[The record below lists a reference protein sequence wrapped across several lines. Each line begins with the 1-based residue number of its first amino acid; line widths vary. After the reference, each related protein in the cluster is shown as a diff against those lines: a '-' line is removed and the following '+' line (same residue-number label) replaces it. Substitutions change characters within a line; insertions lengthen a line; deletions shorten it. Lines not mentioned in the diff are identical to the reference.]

1 MITPV
6 PPAPEDATPDDLQ
19 PEVINLTPHVIRLI
33 SDTATVE
40 LPPAGPAARV
50 VLLPDR
56 NDGQIRIGPLL
67 VPLKQTA
74 ASTHVTGLPDQQRG
88 VLLIVARPVAEALPH
103 RDDLLYPH
111 DTVRDTSGIV
121 IGCRSLG
128 RVARN
133 QPR

>member
-1 MITPV
+1 V
-6 PPAPEDATPDDLQ
+6 RHTPDDTTPDELQ

-33 SDTATVE
+33 GDTATVE

-56 NDGQIRIGPLL
+56 HDGQIRIGSLL

-74 ASTHVTGLPDQQRG
+74 ASAEVTGLPEQRLG
-88 VLLIVARPVAEALPH
+88 VLLIVARPVAEALPQ

-111 DTVRDTSGIV
+111 DTIRDANGTV
-121 IGCRSLG
+121 TGCRSLG
-128 RVARN
+128 RVTRN
-133 QPR
+133 QPI